1 MKVRL
6 YQIEQEYINLAE
18 TLIENGGES
27 TPELETQLTINK
39 DQLQN
44 KGVCYGMVI
53 KDIEAENDVIDAE
66 IKRLTELKKSRSK
79 AIDRLKGTLSQAMQL
94 FGLDEIKT
102 PLIKI
107 NFRSSQSVEVDVNLD
122 QKYVKT
128 TVSTAPDKVAIKEA
142 IKSGVEVTGARLVT
156 NQNIQIK

>member
-1 MKVRL
+1 MKVTL

-18 TLIENGGES
+18 TLIENGGEL
-27 TPELETQLTINK
+27 TPELETQLTITK

-53 KDIEAENDVIDAE
+53 KDIEAENDVIDTE

-79 AIDRLKGTLSQAMQL
+79 AIDRLKDNLSQAMQL
-94 FGLDEIKT
+94 FELEEIKT
-102 PLIKI
+102 PLINI